1 MKEEEVDFN
10 PDIEEE
16 TDIVGDFLG
25 VEVETCDLLGI
36 EESGQ
41 PSSSTL
47 PDNIQGAALGAPL
60 EESCRRHG
68 IGFRWAGH
76 NNWGSRSWIISVS
89 TIKAAKDEGC
99 TWG

>member
-1 MKEEEVDFN
+1 MDDTVKEEEVDFN

-47 PDNIQGAALGAPL
+47 PDDVQGAAEGAPL
-60 EESCRRHG
+60 EIVAWCNEASASAEPDTTTG
-68 IGFRWAGH
+68 E
-76 NNWGSRSWIISVS
+76 V
-89 TIKAAKDEGC
+89 T
-99 TWG
+99 